1 MFNQGGSVFERKGR
15 YGFLH
20 WLVSNNDRVVISF
33 STGRRRFRF
42 AGGFSPSDSAKN
54 RARRQPRCASSGRP
68 ASATV
73 IEKSHQRSSA
83 RSAAHLLQ
91 ITEIWS
97 EVAVSAA
104 QARTQSSLP
113 RSRSTRLAPACQ
125 RPVET
130 WSSIP
135 TVVWPRIP

>member
-73 IEKSHQRSSA
+73 IEKSHHLSSG
-83 RSAAHLLQ
+83 RNAAHLLPM
-91 ITEIWS
+91 IGS
-97 EVAVSAA
+97 CSSFAVSAA
-104 QARTQSSLP
+104 
-113 RSRSTRLAPACQ
+113 
-125 RPVET
+125 
-130 WSSIP
+130 
-135 TVVWPRIP
+135 